1 MIPAVLELWRVAVP
15 VPLRRLFT
23 YSVPPSLGRAA
34 AGMRVLV
41 PFGRRRLAGYLVEK
55 AADPPETG
63 IEIRAALA
71 LLDDGPS
78 IPAELLALL
87 VEAASYYLHPPGEVL
102 RAALPAGIDP
112 SERAGELRG
121 PRVRGRAHR
130 VVRPL
135 APAEPALEALG
146 RRAPVRAAL
155 LRRIVDAG
163 PEPVPVAGLRAT
175 NKGAAAHLRR
185 LAADGM
191 VEIAVEERPW
201 DPFLGPAVE
210 RDTPPALTA
219 EQERA
224 VEAIGS
230 ALDAGSYRGFLL
242 HGITGSGKTE
252 VYLRAVERARAL
264 GRGALVLV
272 PEITLTPQLVRRY
285 RARFGDEVAV
295 WHSGLSDRERYD
307 QWQRMR
313 SGAVRVAVGVR
324 SAVFAPLERLG
335 ILVVDE
341 EHDGSFKQE
350 RGFPYHARDLALLRA
365 ARAGAVAVL
374 GSATP
379 SLETYHNAFPESG
392 KLTRLELSSR
402 PTAQP
407 LPEVEI
413 IDLGRHRSGP
423 GGQRLVAQ
431 PLHEAIGRTL
441 ARGEQVILFLNRRGF
456 APTLLCEDC
465 GAAERCTE
473 CAVSLTLHRR
483 PPGLV
488 CHYCGARRPLP
499 ESCRACGSKELRTAG
514 IGTQQAEQV
523 LGELFPS
530 ARIARLDRDVASGR
544 AAEAILER
552 LRLGEIDMLVGTQMI
567 TKGHDFPRVTLV
579 GVLLADVGLHMPDFR
594 AAERTFQLL
603 TQVAGRAG
611 RSDLAG
617 RALIQT
623 RLPGHPAVALARTH
637 DFEAFA
643 AAELAA
649 RRELGY
655 PPFGR
660 LAALRISGP
669 DEQRVVAAARD
680 LFIALNDAWQR
691 LGRPPV
697 RLLGPAPAPIARIQG
712 RSRWRI
718 LLRAPRQDQI
728 RRLLAEVAPLLE
740 APPTGVRSRIDIDPV
755 SML

>member
-1 MIPAVLELWRVAVP
+1 VAVP
-15 VPLRRLFT
+15 VPLRRLFV
-23 YSVPPSLGRAA
+23 YSIPTALGRAA
-34 AGMRVLV
+34 VGMRALV
-41 PFGRRRLAGYLVEK
+41 PFGRRRLTGYLVEK
-55 AADPPETG
+55 TGDPPEPG

-78 IPAELLALL
+78 IPADLLALL

-102 RAALPAGIDP
+102 RTALPPGIDP
-112 SERAGELRG
+112 SERAGELHD

-135 APAEPALEALG
+135 PPAGAALELLI
-146 RRAPVRAAL
+146 RRAPARAAV
-155 LRRIVDAG
+155 LRRILDAG
-163 PEPVPVAGLRAT
+163 PDPTPVTELRSAD
-175 NKGAAAHLRR
+175 KGAAAHLRR
-185 LAADGM
+185 LAADGL
-191 VEIAVEERPW
+191 VGIDVADRPL

-210 RDTPPALTA
+210 RDTPPVLTA
-219 EQERA
+219 EQQLA
-224 VEAIGS
+224 VDAVGA
-230 ALDAGSYRGFLL
+230 ALETGSYRGFLL

-285 RARFGDEVAV
+285 RARFGDGVAV
-295 WHSGLSDRERYD
+295 WHSGLSGRERYD

-324 SAVFAPLERLG
+324 SAVFAPIERLG

-365 ARAGAVAVL
+365 ARTGAVAVL

-379 SLETYHNAFPESG
+379 SLETYHNASPEVG
-392 KLTRLELSSR
+392 KLTRLALSSR

-407 LPEVEI
+407 LPAVEI
-413 IDLGRHRSGP
+413 VDLARHRSGP
-423 GGQRLVAQ
+423 GGQRLISK
-431 PLHEAIGRTL
+431 PLHEAIEETL
-441 ARGEQVILFLNRRGF
+441 ARDEQAILFLNRRGF
-456 APTLLCEDC
+456 APSLVCEDC

-483 PPGLV
+483 PPGLI
-488 CHYCGARRPLP
+488 CHYCGSRRSLP
-499 ESCRACGSKELRTAG
+499 ESCRACGSKELRSAG

-530 ARIARLDRDVASGR
+530 ARIARLDRDVAAGR

-552 LRLGEIDMLVGTQMI
+552 LRRGEIDILVGTQMI

-611 RSDLAG
+611 RAVLPG

-623 RLPGHPAVALARTH
+623 RCPNHPAVALARTH
-637 DFEAFA
+637 DYESFA
-643 AAELAA
+643 AAELAS
-649 RRELGY
+649 RQELGY

-660 LAALRISGP
+660 LAAIRVSGP
-669 DEQRVVAAARD
+669 DEQRVTAAARD
-680 LFIALNDAWQR
+680 LFVALNDAWSR

-697 RLLGPAPAPIARIQG
+697 QLLGPAPAPIARIQG

-728 RRLLAEVAPLLE
+728 RRLLGEVAPVLE
-740 APPTGVRSRIDIDPV
+740 APPGGVRSRIDIDPV